1 MGTAELSQRTA
12 VNVQEKANLIWAI
25 ADKLVGT
32 YKPHEYGNVILPMCV
47 IKRFSDTLAGT
58 KDKVI
63 EMNKTLDARNIT
75 VKDGFLRQ
83 VSGYQFYNV
92 SPFTFEGLLSDAENI
107 ADNFRSYLNHFS
119 TNVIDVIEKFE
130 FDKEI
135 TKLSNNGIL
144 YNVIAEFCSK
154 KAYMG
159 ADEISAIDM
168 GYIFEELVRK
178 FSESY
183 DEHAG
188 AHFTARDIIY
198 LMAEIL
204 VAPKKNDLKD
214 EGITASMYDM
224 AMGTSQMLDCLS
236 EKLLLIDED
245 AQLTE
250 FGQELNEQ
258 TYAIAK
264 ANMLIKGGDAEN
276 MKLGNTLSDD
286 KFSGYKFDY
295 IISNPPFGIEW
306 KKEKKAVEAEHKKGA
321 LGRFGAGLPAINDS
335 QQLFVL
341 NGISKL
347 KDTGRMAIIQDG
359 SPFFKGDAES
369 GESNIRGYIIENDW
383 LEAIISLPT
392 NMFYNTPLQTFIWII
407 SKSKTTNRKGKVQLI
422 NAENCYKK
430 RIRPLG
436 KKRFEFDN
444 DCISLIVQS
453 YNEFDTRKYT
463 LDELEVESIIC
474 DNTDFKYTKVVV
486 ETPIYTSE
494 GKIVLKGSKPQAD
507 SSKRDYEYIPWDTD
521 IEEYMR
527 TNVYPYTPDVWID
540 VNKSKVGYEIP
551 FTKTFY
557 TYSLP
562 IGSNDIAKAIVNH
575 NSPRVEIY
583 QTKKEHCP
591 TPLVVSNSNWETARL
606 RKWLRERREKVSD
619 RDFKPLSVTKKGIVS
634 QLEYVVKTAANDD
647 RKLVRRGDF
656 VINSRSDR
664 KGASGIASEDGSVS
678 LINIVMEPINVSHLY
693 IENLLRSFVFIEE
706 FYKMGHG
713 IASDVWTTKY
723 SDMKNMFIS
732 LPPIEQQ
739 RRISAY
745 LETFSAEI
753 DMLITTC
760 EVLLEKL
767 QSFAHFA
774 EFDISNISN
783 YEDYLRNI
791 YEQIYKFE
799 CKIFGA
805 EQVCLRSCCLKTKD
819 DLISYINQCEY
830 LLSLYKGYKIST
842 INEVLTGKRD
852 IE

>member
-63 EMNKTLDARNIT
+63 EMNKSLDARNIT

-159 ADEISAIDM
+159 ADEISAVDM

-276 MKLGNTLSDD
+276 MKHGNPLSDD

-306 KKEKKAVEAEHKKGA
+306 KNERAAVEAEHKKGD
-321 LGRFGAGLPAINDS
+321 LGRFGAGLPAIGDS

-341 NGISKL
+341 NGVAKL
-347 KDTGRMAIIQDG
+347 KDTGRMAIIQNG
-359 SPFFKGDAES
+359 SPLFKGDAGS
-369 GESNIRGYIIENDW
+369 GESNIRGYLIDNDW
-383 LEAIISLPT
+383 LEAIIQIP
-392 NMFYNTPLQTFIWII
+392 NDMFYNTGIATYIWVV
-407 SKSKTTNRKGKVQLI
+407 SKDKALDRTGKVQLI
-422 NAENCYKK
+422 DASKCCVK
-430 RIRPLG
+430 RRKPLG
-436 KKRFEFDN
+436 NKRNEFTDE
-444 DCISLIVQS
+444 CISLIAQAYEAFSNGVFS
-453 YNEFDTRKYT
+453 
-463 LDELEVESIIC
+463 DEENGLEVEVKIK
-474 DNTDFKYTKVVV
+474 DNEDFKYTKVVV
-486 ETPIYTSE
+486 EQPVCDEAGKPILKK
-494 GKIVLKGSKPQAD
+494 GKPTAD
-507 SSKRDYEYIPWDTD
+507 SSKRDTETIPWKEE
-521 IEEYMR
+521 IEAYMEK
-527 TNVYPYTPDVWID
+527 NVYPYAPDAWID
-540 VNKSKVGYEIP
+540 EKKSKTGYEIP
-551 FTKTFY
+551 FTK
-557 TYSLP
+557 
-562 IGSNDIAKAIVNH
+562 
-575 NSPRVEIY
+575 
-583 QTKKEHCP
+583 
-591 TPLVVSNSNWETARL
+591 
-606 RKWLRERREKVSD
+606 
-619 RDFKPLSVTKKGIVS
+619 
-634 QLEYVVKTAANDD
+634 
-647 RKLVRRGDF
+647 
-656 VINSRSDR
+656 
-664 KGASGIASEDGSVS
+664 
-678 LINIVMEPINVSHLY
+678 
-693 IENLLRSFVFIEE
+693 E
-706 FYKMGHG
+706 FYKYVAPRKSEDIYASLKELNYQEEELMG
-713 IASDVWTTKY
+713 
-723 SDMKNMFIS
+723 
-732 LPPIEQQ
+732 
-739 RRISAY
+739 
-745 LETFSAEI
+745 
-753 DMLITTC
+753 
-760 EVLLEKL
+760 
-767 QSFAHFA
+767 
-774 EFDISNISN
+774 
-783 YEDYLRNI
+783 
-791 YEQIYKFE
+791 
-799 CKIFGA
+799 KIMG
-805 EQVCLRSCCLKTKD
+805 R
-819 DLISYINQCEY
+819 
-830 LLSLYKGYKIST
+830 
-842 INEVLTGKRD
+842 
-852 IE
+852 

>member
-63 EMNKTLDARNIT
+63 EMNKTLDSRNIT

-107 ADNFRSYLNHFS
+107 SDNFRSYLNHFS

-159 ADEISAIDM
+159 ADEISAVDM

-204 VAPKKNDLKD
+204 VAPKKKD
-214 EGITASMYDM
+214 MQNEGITASLYDM

-276 MKLGNTLSDD
+276 MKHGNTLSDD

-306 KKEKKAVEAEHKKGA
+306 KNEKSAVEAEHKKGDM
-321 LGRFGAGLPAINDS
+321 GRFGAGLPAIGDS
-335 QQLFVL
+335 QQLFLL
-341 NGISKL
+341 NGVAKL
-347 KDTGRMAIIQDG
+347 KETGRMAIIQNG
-359 SPFFKGDAES
+359 SPLFKGDAGS
-369 GESNIRGYIIENDW
+369 GESNIRGYLLDNDW
-383 LEAIISLPT
+383 LEAIIQIP
-392 NMFYNTPLQTFIWII
+392 NDMFYNTGIATYIWIVT
-407 SKSKTTNRKGKVQLI
+407 KDKAVERAGKVQLI
-422 NAENCYKK
+422 DASKCCVK
-430 RIRPLG
+430 RRKPLG
-436 KKRFEFDN
+436 NKR
-444 DCISLIVQS
+444 
-453 YNEFDTRKYT
+453 NEFT
-463 LDELEVESIIC
+463 DECINLIAQAYGEFKDGVYRDEGNGLEVEVKIKE
-474 DNTDFKYTKVVV
+474 NEDFKYTKVVV
-486 ETPIYTSE
+486 EQPVCDET
-494 GKIVLKGSKPQAD
+494 GKPVLKKGKPTAD
-507 SSKRDYEYIPWDTD
+507 SSKRDTETIPWKEE
-521 IEEYMR
+521 IEAYMEK
-527 TNVYPYTPDVWID
+527 NVYPYAPDAWID
-540 VNKSKVGYEIP
+540 EKKSKVGYEIP
-551 FTKTFY
+551 FT
-557 TYSLP
+557 
-562 IGSNDIAKAIVNH
+562 
-575 NSPRVEIY
+575 R
-583 QTKKEHCP
+583 
-591 TPLVVSNSNWETARL
+591 
-606 RKWLRERREKVSD
+606 
-619 RDFKPLSVTKKGIVS
+619 
-634 QLEYVVKTAANDD
+634 
-647 RKLVRRGDF
+647 
-656 VINSRSDR
+656 
-664 KGASGIASEDGSVS
+664 
-678 LINIVMEPINVSHLY
+678 
-693 IENLLRSFVFIEE
+693 E
-706 FYKMGHG
+706 FYKYIAPRKSEEIYAHLQELNAQEEELMSKIMG
-713 IASDVWTTKY
+713 
-723 SDMKNMFIS
+723 
-732 LPPIEQQ
+732 
-739 RRISAY
+739 R
-745 LETFSAEI
+745 
-753 DMLITTC
+753 
-760 EVLLEKL
+760 
-767 QSFAHFA
+767 
-774 EFDISNISN
+774 
-783 YEDYLRNI
+783 
-791 YEQIYKFE
+791 
-799 CKIFGA
+799 
-805 EQVCLRSCCLKTKD
+805 
-819 DLISYINQCEY
+819 
-830 LLSLYKGYKIST
+830 
-842 INEVLTGKRD
+842 
-852 IE
+852 